1 MNRGKLGMV
10 WLFALMAVG
19 LGLTLPVQAVIN
31 GRLRT
36 TLDDP
41 IRAALV
47 SVLVSTLLM
56 AVIAAVTWQPVSM
69 ERVSSAPWWVWTGG
83 LIGAIY
89 VAASLVLISKLGAA
103 FLFALLV
110 VGQMLSSIIV
120 DHYGWLGV
128 PIHTVNPWRILGAGF
143 LVVGVV
149 LIRRF

>member
-1 MNRGKLGMV
+1 MV

-31 GRLRT
+31 GRLRVL
-36 TLDDP
+36 LDGP
-41 IRAALV
+41 VPAALV
-47 SVLVSTLLM
+47 SVLVSALLM
-56 AVIAAVTWQPVSM
+56 AVIAAVTWQPVPLD
-69 ERVSSAPWWVWTGG
+69 RVTAAPWWVWTGG
-83 LIGAIY
+83 IIGALY
-89 VAASLVLISKLGAA
+89 VAASLALISKLGAA

-128 PIHTVNPWRILGAGF
+128 PVHTVNPWRILGAVF
-143 LVVGVV
+143 LVAGVV

>member
-1 MNRGKLGMV
+1 MV

-31 GRLRT
+31 GRLRSV
-36 TLDDP
+36 LDDP
-41 IRAALV
+41 IRAGLV

-69 ERVSSAPWWVWTGG
+69 EQVSAAPWWVWTGG
-83 LIGAIY
+83 IIGAIY

-128 PIHTVNPWRILGAGF
+128 PIHTVNPWRVLGAAF
-143 LVVGVV
+143 LVAGVV

>member
-1 MNRGKLGMV
+1 MF

-36 TLDDP
+36 VLDDP

-56 AVIAAVTWQPVSM
+56 AVISAATWQPVSM

-83 LIGAIY
+83 IIGAIY

-128 PIHTVNPWRILGAGF
+128 PIHTVNPWRVLGAAF
-143 LVVGVV
+143 LVAGVV